1 MEISDLTSHLTVY
14 FFLRWAAF
22 YYVVSGRFVSTK
34 DTMMGPDCVGIAP
47 AIMRLVD
54 GFQWKSLDEFRAD
67 ILPLVRV
74 IVLRPHYACAL
85 LPLLFSGIQSH
96 EHSHLPSILRSVLVL
111 GLLHCTPRFTCSTTS
126 VKSIST
132 ISMGRNGKG
141 RNCATL
147 PEANEIKIRHRLE
160 MFCLLVYHALHLP
173 LFLYPVDTNLLL
185 VSFIFSFAFFVYQPK
200 PATYIQGGFSIGHA
214 SECQRS
220 KDGRDVFHTST

>member
-111 GLLHCTPRFTCSTTS
+111 GLLHCTLSTLHVLHYVGEINQHYIDGAEWKGTKLCDASRGERDQNTPSFGNVLPPGLPRPPPAA
-126 VKSIST
+126 IS
-132 ISMGRNGKG
+132 
-141 RNCATL
+141 L
-147 PEANEIKIRHRLE
+147 P
-160 MFCLLVYHALHLP
+160 
-173 LFLYPVDTNLLL
+173 
-185 VSFIFSFAFFVYQPK
+185 S
-200 PATYIQGGFSIGHA
+200 
-214 SECQRS
+214 
-220 KDGRDVFHTST
+220 